1 MNNKRIVKNTL
12 FLYIRMFLLMGISL
26 YTSRLVLNTLGF
38 EDYGIYNIVGGVIV
52 LFGFISSALTG
63 ATRRFLNFSLGKHD
77 ELEAKSTFSTCFS
90 IHVLIA
96 ILIFILGETI
106 GLWFLNT
113 SLNIP
118 ENRLYAANWVY
129 QFSIVSTCI
138 GIIGIPFDST
148 IVAYEKMSIYAYISI
163 VEGILKLLTVFLLID
178 SPFDKLIYYA
188 CLILCISILIS
199 GFKWVYCIKRFSI
212 CLIRLNFEGKAF
224 KEILS
229 FSGWSLFGQIAYIG
243 STTGLNMIINIFF
256 GVILNAAMGIAQ
268 QVNSAIYNFV
278 SNFQV
283 AFNPQLVQ
291 SYSSGDME
299 AHRRLISRSSRLSY
313 YLLFIIALPI
323 LVNTNFI
330 LQIWLTDV
338 PDKTTIFTQLIIIFS
353 LIEAIGAP
361 LWMSMQAIGRI
372 KIYQI
377 IISSINILNLPFAYL
392 SLKYQ
397 SSAESIFYIKI
408 VLGII
413 MYIFRILY
421 VLPKIQYS
429 IVKYIRGVLFPSLSV
444 TIISG
449 LGVYIVSLYTV
460 ELYKFIFTTITSI
473 LFCVLAIYFI
483 GINKEE
489 RNTIFNI
496 LMK

>member
-1 MNNKRIVKNTL
+1 
-12 FLYIRMFLLMGISL
+12 MFLLMGISL

-63 ATRRFLNFSLGKHD
+63 ATRRFLNFSLGKQN
-77 ELEAKSTFSTCFS
+77 ELETRNTFSVCFS

-96 ILIFILGETI
+96 ILIFILSETI

-113 SLNIP
+113 YLNIP

-129 QFSIVSTCI
+129 QLSIVSTCI

-163 VEGILKLLTVFLLID
+163 IEGFLKLLIVFLLIA

-188 CLILCISILIS
+188 SLILVISILIS
-199 GFKWVYCIKRFSI
+199 GFKWFYCIKEFPI
-212 CLIRLNFEGKAF
+212 CQIKLNFEGKAF

-268 QVNSAIYNFV
+268 QVNSAVYNFV

-473 LFCVLAIYFI
+473 SFCILTIYFI

-489 RNTIFNI
+489 RNKISNI
-496 LMK
+496 LIKWIH

>member
-1 MNNKRIVKNTL
+1 
-12 FLYIRMFLLMGISL
+12 MFLLMGISL

-118 ENRLYAANWVY
+118 ENRLYTANWVY

-299 AHRRLISRSSRLSY
+299 SHRKLISRSSRLSY

-330 LQIWLTDV
+330 LQLWLTDV
-338 PDKTTIFTQLIIIFS
+338 PDKTVIFTQLIIIFS
-353 LIEAIGAP
+353 LLEAIGAP

-377 IISSINILNLPFAYL
+377 VISSINILNLPLAYL
-392 SLKYQ
+392 SLEYQ

-408 VLGII
+408 ILGVV
-413 MYIFRILY
+413 MYIFRISY
-421 VLPKIQYS
+421 ILPKIQYS
-429 IVKYIRGVLFPSLSV
+429 ITKYFRGVLFPSLFV

-449 LGVYIVSLYTV
+449 VGVYIVSLYTV

-473 LFCVLAIYFI
+473 LFCILTIYFI
-483 GINKEE
+483 GISKEE
-489 RNTIFNI
+489 RNKISNI
-496 LMK
+496 LIKWIH